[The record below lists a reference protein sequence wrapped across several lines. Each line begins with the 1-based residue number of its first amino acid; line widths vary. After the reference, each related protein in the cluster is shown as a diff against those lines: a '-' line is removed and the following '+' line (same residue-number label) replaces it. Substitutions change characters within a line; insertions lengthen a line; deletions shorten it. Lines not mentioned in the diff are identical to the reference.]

1 MKEQSFYFQILKTK
15 LKIFVFIKSY
25 EKGIKTFYFWIRN
38 ADVDKIM
45 RTWFLMVSW
54 CTTNESNLFGKKWPH
69 RPTTNPKELG
79 LNRVKYN
86 WDVNNIDH
94 EGFEK
99 GYIY

>member
-38 ADVDKIM
+38 TDVGKIM

-69 RPTTNPKELG
+69 RPTTSPKELG